1 MFLIQSYVLCLFQLA
16 LAEEY
21 KKPIITLRLENVS
34 EIDPGLKLII
44 MKRQVSGAREL
55 MASFRQLCL
64 CGFSVSTVLPT
75 SMYTN
80 NLDAY
85 IFCVQWIDFLEESDF
100 ETSSRELVTAI
111 CTTVGGGSGPEL

>member
-44 MKRQVSGAREL
+44 MKRQV
-55 MASFRQLCL
+55 
-64 CGFSVSTVLPT
+64 
-75 SMYTN
+75 
-80 NLDAY
+80 
-85 IFCVQWIDFLEESDF
+85 
-100 ETSSRELVTAI
+100 
-111 CTTVGGGSGPEL
+111 

>member
-55 MASFRQLCL
+55 MASFQQLCL

-75 SMYTN
+75 SM
-80 NLDAY
+80 Y